1 MLEIG
6 QKVIV
11 ITDKGIAYD
20 ATILARAKGDDGPGA
35 YNVSMQG
42 LDPEQPGQW
51 HKACDVFIPEKTA
64 EQEEQESLDSFIKE

>member
-51 HKACDVFIPEKTA
+51 HKASDVFLPEQT
-64 EQEEQESLDSFIKE
+64 EQEKKDSWKDFLKE